1 MSTTILTNEQ
11 IESALISAGYVRAD
25 FKLTPQALANSR
37 AIEQAVLQSP
47 EIQALISAAQEF
59 SDLYGWLWDTT
70 EGGGFLS
77 PDGVKRYDAAH
88 HNLKVALCKIT
99 GRPLPIDPDEDD
111 E

>member
-1 MSTTILTNEQ
+1 MTTTILTDEQ
-11 IESALISAGYVRAD
+11 INEIDPDGLREGFA
-25 FKLTPQALANSR
+25 R

-47 EIQALISAAQEF
+47 EVQALISAAQEF

>member
-1 MSTTILTNEQ
+1 MNTVLTDEQ
-11 IESALISAGYVRAD
+11 VGDLYQD
-25 FKLTPQALANSR
+25 WHFFFKSHPGGAANCIR
-37 AIEQAVLQSP
+37 AIEQAVLQS
-47 EIQALISAAQEF
+47 EQVQALISAAKEF

>member
-1 MSTTILTNEQ
+1 MNTTILTDEQ
-11 IESALISAGYVRAD
+11 IISIMGQHINHDNDDMKVKPKPFA
-25 FKLTPQALANSR
+25 R

-47 EIQALISAAQEF
+47 EVQALIIAAQEF
-59 SDLYGWLWDTT
+59 NDLYGWLWDTT